1 MKRLRLSAVIVLLI
15 SGCSKNVDHSGL
27 IAFQSSRDGNFE
39 IYVMNLDGTGQR
51 RITNSPS
58 NDISPSLSPDD
69 TTLLF
74 ASDRSGNWEI
84 YEVRTVGGEPRA
96 LTTGQGANSAP
107 SWAMGGTKVLF
118 VSTRDAINGELY
130 LMNPDGSGVQR
141 VTRDSLV
148 KDTPIMTPD
157 GHSILMT
164 VTEHGR
170 RGIALVSLPGG
181 QVRVLTSLD
190 HNSMDPAPSADGTT
204 VAFASDR
211 EGRFQIYTM
220 TVQGEDVRR
229 LTADASD
236 TGQPWWVPGQETL
249 LLARRGQI
257 FSLSTADRT
266 EKLLSFRGDSMPR
279 CAMW

>member
-1 MKRLRLSAVIVLLI
+1 MKWVRISAILLI
-15 SGCSKNVDHSGL
+15 TLSGCSTAEKPAGL
-27 IAFQSSRDGNFE
+27 VAFQSSRDGNFE

-84 YEVRTVGGEPRA
+84 YAVRTVGGEPHA
-96 LTTGQGANSAP
+96 LTAGQGANSAP
-107 SWAMGGTKVLF
+107 SWAMGGAKVLF

-148 KDTPIMTPD
+148 KDTPVMTPD
-157 GHSILMT
+157 GHAILMT
-164 VTEHGR
+164 VTGHGR
-170 RGIALVSLPGG
+170 RGIASVALPGG

-190 HNSMDPAPSADGTT
+190 HDSMDPAPSADRAR

-220 TVQGEDVRR
+220 TVEGEDVRR
-229 LTADASD
+229 LTADADD
-236 TGQPWWVPGQETL
+236 TGQPWWVPGQESL
-249 LLARRGQI
+249 LFARRGQI
-257 FSLSTADRT
+257 FSMSTADRKET
-266 EKLLSFRGDSMPR
+266 LLSFKGDSMPR
-279 CAMW
+279 CALW